1 MSDRK
6 YLKWSNTTVNDAD
19 QYGNVWTANNIG
31 NVPYGNLDDWYIGIN
46 PPVGGYTWYRYD
58 TSGNGPWINCPSGDT
73 QLVNFYNATMGT
85 SFSNVPQV
93 ADAIE
98 SNSNQFLD
106 GDVVRDGLL
115 LYMDPNKTSSY
126 SGTGTD
132 VTNIAPSGSTN
143 NIDGTLTNASMWV
156 NPSDGPA
163 YFRVETDDNSNI
175 RVLTFDSNIT
185 RAGNGDSTILFYW
198 WSDYNGNGQYSN
210 SQAFFGG
217 AYTNYMALQS
227 LNSSTTN
234 YWPEAETN
242 GIGEPEGNHDYFAQN
257 PDGAVFNVGEWNSW
271 VSIFDSG
278 TASNWYNGVENSNTY
293 SLGSATS
300 HIISRLGSTSTGNC
314 SPPSVCRGG
323 DIRMGALLVYDRV
336 LSDAEIRKNLDI
348 FDQWYSNS

>member
-6 YLKWSNTTVNDAD
+6 YLKWSNTTVSDAD

-31 NVPYGNLDDWYIGIN
+31 NVPYGNLGGWYIGIN

-73 QLVNFYNATMGT
+73 QLVNFYNSTMGT

-98 SNSNQFLD
+98 ANNNQFLD

-126 SGTGTD
+126 SGSGTA

-143 NIDGTLTNASMWV
+143 NIDGTLTNSSMWV

-163 YFRVETDDNSNI
+163 YFRVETDDSANI
-175 RVLTFDSNIT
+175 RVLTFDSTIS
-185 RAGNGDSTILFYW
+185 RAGNGDSTLLFYW
-198 WSDYNGNGQYSN
+198 WSDYNGGSQYSN

-217 AYTNYMALQS
+217 KYTNYMALRS
-227 LNSSTTN
+227 LNGSTTK

-242 GIGEPEGNHDYFAQN
+242 GVGEPEGNHDYFAQ
-257 PDGAVFNVGEWNSW
+257 DGDVFNVGEWNSW
-271 VSIFDSG
+271 VSVFDSG
-278 TASNWYNGVENSNTY
+278 TASNWYNGVENATTY
-293 SLGSATS
+293 SLGSATTHS
-300 HIISRLGSTSTGNC
+300 FPRLGSTSTG
-314 SPPSVCRGG
+314 SGSGDRGG
-323 DIRMGALLVYDRV
+323 DIRMGALLLYNRV

>member
-6 YLKWSNTTVNDAD
+6 YLKWSNTTVSDAD

-31 NVPYGNLDDWYIGIN
+31 NVPYGNLGGWYIGIN

-73 QLVNFYNATMGT
+73 QLVNFYNSTMGT

-93 ADAIE
+93 ADAIA
-98 SNSNQFLD
+98 SNNNQFLD

-126 SGTGTD
+126 SGSGTA

-143 NIDGTLTNASMWV
+143 NIDGTLTNSSMWV

-163 YFRVETDDNSNI
+163 YFRVETDDSANI
-175 RVLTFDSNIT
+175 RVLTFDSTIS
-185 RAGNGDSTILFYW
+185 RAGNGDSTLLFYW
-198 WSDYNGNGQYSN
+198 WSDYNGGSQYSN

-217 AYTNYMALQS
+217 KYTNYMALRS
-227 LNSSTTN
+227 LNGSTTK
-234 YWPEAETN
+234 YWPEAETD
-242 GIGEPEGNHDYFAQN
+242 GVGEPEGNHDYFAQ
-257 PDGAVFNVGEWNSW
+257 DGDVFNVGEWNSW
-271 VSIFDSG
+271 VSVFDSG
-278 TASNWYNGVENSNTY
+278 TASNWYNGVENATTY
-293 SLGSATS
+293 ALGSSTTHS
-300 HIISRLGSTSTGNC
+300 FPRLGSTSTG
-314 SPPSVCRGG
+314 SGSGDRGG
-323 DIRMGALLVYDRV
+323 DIRMGALLLYNRV

>member
-31 NVPYGNLDDWYIGIN
+31 NVPYGNFEGWYIGIN

-58 TSGNGPWINCPSGDT
+58 TSGNGPYINCPPNDT
-73 QLVNFYNATMGT
+73 ELVRFYNHKMGT

-93 ADAIE
+93 ADAIAE
-98 SNSNQFLD
+98 NNNQLLD

-126 SGTGTD
+126 PGTGTA

-163 YFRVETDDNSNI
+163 YFRVETDDTNNL
-175 RVLTFDSNIT
+175 RVLTFDSQIS
-185 RAGNGDSTILFYW
+185 RAGNGDSTLMFYW
-198 WSDYNGNGQYSN
+198 WSDYNANGQYSN

-217 AYTNYMALQS
+217 AFTNYMALES
-227 LNSSTTN
+227 SSSTETR
-234 YWPEAETN
+234 YRPEAETD
-242 GIGEPEGNHDYFAQN
+242 GIGEPEGNHNYFAK
-257 PDGAVFNVGEWNSW
+257 PSDGYVFNQSEWSSW
-271 VSIFDSG
+271 TSIFDSE
-278 TASNWYNGVENSNTY
+278 TASNWFNGTESSSTY
-293 SLGSATS
+293 TLGSSTT
-300 HIISRLGSTSTGNC
+300 HYFTRLGSTATGDC
-314 SPPSVCRGG
+314 SYPCRGG
-323 DIRMGALLVYDRV
+323 DIRMGALLLYNRV

>member
-31 NVPYGNLDDWYIGIN
+31 NVPYGNLGGWYIGIN

-58 TSGNGPWINCPSGDT
+58 GLGGGPTINCPSTDT
-73 QLVNFYNATMGT
+73 QLVNFYNSTMGT

-115 LYMDPNKTSSY
+115 LYMDPNKTASY
-126 SGTGTD
+126 PGTGTA

-163 YFRVETDDNSNI
+163 YFRVETDDSSNI
-175 RVLTFDSNIT
+175 RVLTFDSTIS
-185 RAGNGDSTILFYW
+185 RAGNADSTILFYW
-198 WSDYNGNGQYSN
+198 WSDYLAGSQYSN
-210 SQAFFGG
+210 SQSFFGG
-217 AYTNYMALQS
+217 KFTDYMALRT

-234 YWPEAETN
+234 YWPEAETD
-242 GIGEPEGNHDYFAQN
+242 GVGEPEGNHDYFGKEG
-257 PDGAVFNVGEWNSW
+257 DGAVFNVGEWNSW
-271 VSIFDSG
+271 VSVFDSG
-278 TASNWYNGVENSNTY
+278 TASNWYNGTENTNTY
-293 SLGSATS
+293 ALGAATTHS
-300 HIISRLGSTSTGNC
+300 FPRLGSTSTG
-314 SPPSVCRGG
+314 SGGGDRGG
-323 DIRMGALLVYDRV
+323 DIRMGALLIYNRV

-348 FDQWYSNS
+348 FDQWYSSD